1 MTIRINYSN
10 RRCAR
15 TSLLW
20 CLRVRR
26 EKGKSTTLTSQL
38 CEGLTTPFIPI
49 YWRDVFEVSP
59 VSLQFM
65 TLSYSVSMLVG
76 AGVMPKLGEKIGR
89 VEACVLMEFLAGAIY
104 VIMGY
109 GTMAEEPMFWLLWP
123 LSFAREI
130 TEVSAFILWG
140 AVFADCVPPDQRARW
155 EAFFPTFGLGNSIT
169 TGIGGKV
176 IEDFGYGFNF
186 IVTGFATGIPAL
198 TLASVIPDVGKA
210 QEKAKAQATA
220 STEML

>member
-1 MTIRINYSN
+1 
-10 RRCAR
+10 
-15 TSLLW
+15 
-20 CLRVRR
+20 
-26 EKGKSTTLTSQL
+26 
-38 CEGLTTPFIPI
+38 
-49 YWRDVFEVSP
+49 
-59 VSLQFM
+59 
-65 TLSYSVSMLVG
+65 
-76 AGVMPKLGEKIGR
+76 MPKLGEKIGR

-109 GTMAEEPMFWLLWP
+109 GTMAKEPMFWLLWP

-210 QEKAKAQATA
+210 QEKAQAQATA